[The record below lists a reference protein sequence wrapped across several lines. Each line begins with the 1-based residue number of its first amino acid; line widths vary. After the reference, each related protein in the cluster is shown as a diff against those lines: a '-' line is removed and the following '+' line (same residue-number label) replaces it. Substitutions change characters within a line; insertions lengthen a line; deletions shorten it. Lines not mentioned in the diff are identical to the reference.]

1 MSDVTFS
8 GRQLKKPGKTA
19 ATGKHH
25 RPPAVIRSWHIIA
38 GTGVLTAVIALA
50 ITGIVFRATAPGP
63 ATPPKLAYQSIGTA
77 ATEDYS
83 DQQAQAEDEAIAEQ
97 EQLWISHIRE
107 LSQQQRAEMARR
119 EALAK
124 EAARQAAEAEALARA
139 AAAAAKTPPLAMA
152 SANIL
157 LVGDQSLARAIDVYL
172 TEQGSPLVGYG
183 RAFVSAGK
191 TFGVDP
197 FLVVAIAGK
206 ESSWGKHCFLPYN
219 AWGWGE
225 VSFTDWENAIF
236 NYTRML
242 DEEYISKGRTDV
254 NVIAPIYC
262 PPNHVSW
269 AHDVTTFYNEIAAVQ
284 VGLNR

>member
-8 GRQLKKPGKTA
+8 GRQNKRGKSGQS
-19 ATGKHH
+19 GKHH
-25 RPPAVIRSWHIIA
+25 RPPVVIRSWH
-38 GTGVLTAVIALA
+38 VVTATSLATFMIALA

-63 ATPPKLAYQSIGTA
+63 AATPKIAFQSIGTA
-77 ATEDYS
+77 ATERYS
-83 DQQAQAEDEAIAEQ
+83 DQQKHAEDAAIAEQ

-107 LSQQQRAEMARR
+107 LSQVQRDEMARR

-124 EAARQAAEAEALARA
+124 ETARQAAEAEALARTA
-139 AAAAAKTPPLAMA
+139 AAAPPLTMP

-157 LVGDQSLARAIDVYL
+157 LAGDQSLAQAIDVYL
-172 TEQGSPLVGYG
+172 TEQESPLVGYG

-225 VSFTDWENAIF
+225 ASFTDWENAIF
-236 NYTRML
+236 NYTRL
-242 DEEYISKGRTDV
+242 LGEEYISKGRVDV

-262 PPNHVSW
+262 PPNHLSW
-269 AHDVTTFYNEIAAVQ
+269 ANDVAKFYDEIAVIQ
-284 VGLNR
+284 VGLNH